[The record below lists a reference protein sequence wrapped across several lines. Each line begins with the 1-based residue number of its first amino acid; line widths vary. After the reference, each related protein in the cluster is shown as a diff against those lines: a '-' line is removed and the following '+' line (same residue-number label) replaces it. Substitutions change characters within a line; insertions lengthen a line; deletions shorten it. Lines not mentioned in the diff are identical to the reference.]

1 MPLNFRFLSQFKA
14 GLRQHFFLR
23 QGVSF
28 KWKWNKTTIVDQK
41 IGGDSDV
48 DLKNFGFC
56 LFSVFISLTVQ
67 YAYKEVFIV

>member
-1 MPLNFRFLSQFKA
+1 MILNFTFLSQFKA
-14 GLRQHFFLR
+14 GLRQQFFFWD
-23 QGVSF
+23 GVSL
-28 KWKWNKTTIVDQK
+28 KLKWNETTIVDQK